1 MAGQRH
7 AMAIVFPIG
16 YVTFLLEGPTWGNS
30 NTMVRLQGRTLPPPK
45 PSRDEIELREAAQ
58 PADNDV
64 RLRPQ
69 GDGIQIRAALPN
81 RFTARGIPIVMIM
94 G

>member
-1 MAGQRH
+1 MAT
-7 AMAIVFPIG
+7 VFPIG
-16 YVTFLLEGPTWGNS
+16 YATFLLEGPTWGNS
-30 NTMVRLQGRTLPPPK
+30 NTMVRLQGRTPPPPK
-45 PSRDEIELREAAQ
+45 PSRDENELREATQ

-69 GDGIQIRAALPN
+69 GDGVQIRAALPN
-81 RFTARGIPIVMIM
+81 RFTALGIPTTVAI